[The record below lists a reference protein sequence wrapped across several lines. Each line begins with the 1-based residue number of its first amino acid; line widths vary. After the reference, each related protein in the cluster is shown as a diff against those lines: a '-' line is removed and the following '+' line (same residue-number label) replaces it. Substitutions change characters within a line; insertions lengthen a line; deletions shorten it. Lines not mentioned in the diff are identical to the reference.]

1 MADCPKCGKH
11 LRMLDWR
18 QTCPHCGVN
27 LVYYKSNEKL
37 LDDSEKAEI
46 EHAHTQPKVDRAK
59 AAYFGSPIAV
69 TRFVMT
75 ILPVVTLLIP
85 FAKFNSPSGSKLIN
99 LVSVIN
105 FFRSGGMNAF
115 TANITKNTLAL
126 ALALMCVAAAMF
138 LINAIFLIASFGKH
152 GKGRQ
157 TFLYTFTFALAFGA
171 VVLLAV
177 GGKDVSVFTQ
187 NYTSASPFIGAIVF
201 LAAEAAALIVNI
213 VLYGKG
219 IKVNYTPCLIGGLPK
234 EEYYSYVEQGMTREE
249 IRRKMLVALAEMQE
263 EYDKKVAAEEAANE
277 RGGE

>member
-18 QTCPHCGVN
+18 QTCPYCNVN
-27 LVYYKSNEKL
+27 LIYYKSNEKL

-69 TRFVMT
+69 ARFVLT
-75 ILPVVTLLIP
+75 ILPVVTLLVP
-85 FAKFNSPSGSKLIN
+85 FAKFNGPQGSKLIN

-105 FFRSGGMNAF
+105 CFRGGGFNAMLG
-115 TANITKNTLAL
+115 ALPGSRSAL
-126 ALALMCVAAAMF
+126 ALALMCAAAAMF

-152 GKGRQ
+152 GRGRQ
-157 TFLYTFTFALAFGA
+157 TFLCAFTF
-171 VVLLAV
+171 LLALGSV
-177 GGKDVSVFTQ
+177 VCFAAGKNDISVFTQ
-187 NYTSASPFIGAIVF
+187 EYTSASLFIGAFVF
-201 LAAEAAALIVNI
+201 LAAEASALVVNI
-213 VLYGKG
+213 VLYRQG
-219 IKVNYTPCLIGGLPK
+219 IKVKYTPCLIGGLPK
-234 EEYYSYVEQGMTREE
+234 EEYYSYVEQGMSREE

>member
-18 QTCPHCGVN
+18 QTCPYCDVN

-46 EHAHTQPKVDRAK
+46 EHAHTQPKIDRAK
-59 AAYFGSPIAV
+59 AAYFGSPPAIA
-69 TRFVMT
+69 RFVLT

-85 FAKFNSPSGSKLIN
+85 FVKLSGANESKLIN

-105 FFRSGGMNAF
+105 FFRGGGF
-115 TANITKNTLAL
+115 NTMLGALPGDKLAL
-126 ALALMCVAAAMF
+126 ALALMCLAAAMF
-138 LINAIFLIASFGKH
+138 LINAIFIIASYGKH

-157 TFLYTFTFALAFGA
+157 TFLYAFTFLLALASFVCLVAGGKNTEVFTKNYSSAVPFAGA
-171 VVLLAV
+171 VVFVFAEFAALAV
-177 GGKDVSVFTQ
+177 
-187 NYTSASPFIGAIVF
+187 
-201 LAAEAAALIVNI
+201 NI
-213 VLYGKG
+213 MLYAKG
-219 IKVNYTPCLIGGLPK
+219 IKVKYTPCLIGGLPK
-234 EEYYSYVEQGMTREE
+234 EEYYSCVEQGMTREE

-263 EYDKKVAAEEAANE
+263 EYDRKVAEEEASHE